1 MIKLSQEQVGQ
12 VAGQA
17 ARAIRELAAENNQ
30 LKEKVASW
38 ERRERAEKIASEMQA
53 KNLDPDTSFADKV
66 QKLMSSNQ
74 DLDVVEQAVGLAS
87 QQVKLAALTD
97 LPGSPSDA
105 ASAFEQAILE

>member
-1 MIKLSQEQVGQ
+1 MIKLSAEQVGQ

-17 ARAIRELAAENNQ
+17 AQTIRALAAENNQ

-53 KNLDPDTSFADKV
+53 KNLDPDSSFADKV
-66 QKLMSSNQ
+66 QKLMSPNQ
-74 DLDVVEQAVGLAS
+74 DLDVIEKAVGMSS

-97 LPGSPSDA
+97 FPGTPSDA
-105 ASAFEQAILE
+105 ASAFEAAILE